1 MAEISDESLE
11 FSLKKSIKNIEDP
24 QEISFSKDK
33 LNTAFS
39 EKLSVTMT
47 GSNITFNNLKISAK
61 PISKDL
67 FTKTSS
73 SLGNFSKNWLYL
85 EPAALTIKNNL
96 DVLKSGSGTIKLSD
110 TMFLDPVS
118 AEVFD
123 NTMSLTNTIITSTN
137 ETLDLIEDGINK
149 TRKDI
154 SNWVESS
161 TKLKSLGVLTNSLF
175 KSLFGNTYHETMK
188 AYYASQFEFREG
200 DRMRLPQKGLN
211 ENPYD
216 LDLESQKNRSLGK
229 NKAVAAL
236 LKNYMDISSEFS
248 NMFDVFFVFENSDGG
263 APYPMTSNIGID
275 QVREGKASAD
285 ALVSQIISSRIEKI
299 NIPGDELSTFSQK
312 FCGTS
317 VQRIGTKHS
326 FKNVAQLTLRADS
339 GLFFV
344 HLFNQLAGVDSSDYE
359 AWKTMGGEG
368 GESVIKIKQAG
379 EIPIFTN
386 NKDKLNIY
394 IKRTMSNEAS
404 FLWGEDNKK
413 RWPQRT
419 RNKDLKME
427 SDLELQSLE
436 DLTNARMGFLDEVHK
451 SDLKDKSNS
460 ELENNIPCNDQRFP
474 FYIFTNCKFIGSGN
488 PISFRRETCETL
500 GMSYQ
505 FTFEK
510 CLFSY
515 GVSEA
520 DNDDNNSDVSPLEGG
535 RTLGDM
541 DSIG

>member
-33 LNTAFS
+33 LKTAFS

-47 GSNITFNNLKISAK
+47 GSNIMFNNLKISAK

-85 EPAALTIKNNL
+85 KPAAPTIKNNL

-137 ETLDLIEDGINK
+137 EALDLIEDGIDK

-161 TKLKSLGVLTNSLF
+161 TKLKSLGILTNSLF
-175 KSLFGNTYHETMK
+175 KSLFGDTYHETMK

-200 DRMRLPQKGLN
+200 DRMRLSQKGPN
-211 ENPYD
+211 GNPYD
-216 LDLESQKNRSLGK
+216 LDLKSQKDRSLGK

-285 ALVSQIISSRIEKI
+285 ALISKIISSRIEKI

-359 AWKTMGGEG
+359 AWKTMGDEG
-368 GESVIKIKQAG
+368 GKSVIKIKQTG
-379 EIPIFTN
+379 EIPVFTN

-436 DLTNARMGFLDEVHK
+436 DLTNATVSFLDEIHK

-460 ELENNIPCNDQRFP
+460 ELKNNIPCSEQRFS

-515 GVSEA
+515 GVSET
-520 DNDDNNSDVSPLEGG
+520 DDDFNSDVSPLEGG